1 MTYVK
6 EGLFKPSFFFNN
18 LDFLQKN
25 IANISNFVSLIE
37 AKFMRIA
44 EIILPLALQGTFS
57 YEVPDGMRDAVCL
70 GKRVL
75 VNFGKKKIY
84 TGVVVGV
91 YDSEKTD
98 DTGGI
103 NYKPITAVLDDK
115 PFISEPQLKL
125 WNWMSTYYCCTVG
138 EIFAAAVPSV
148 LLPTSESKYNVIA
161 CPTGDEPLSGNELLL
176 YNCIVNNEGA
186 SLADLVDCTN
196 LKNPLPAIQRLVTK
210 GLISD
215 EQVVGR
221 QYRPVE
227 RNYVVFSLPEVEK
240 NADSLDKVLSKNGKQ
255 KLILETLVEMC
266 RNGNVDKIEVEER
279 ELLVKCDASKS
290 SLLSLQ
296 KYGLLLLCR
305 KVRESASSEICGDVA
320 VVLSDEQQRAY
331 DEINEAFAVHSPVLL
346 HGVTSS
352 GKTELYV
359 KLIQKTIA
367 RGRKVLYLLPEI
379 ALTAQLIGRLEKYF
393 GTSVKVYHSKYTASA
408 RASVYNA
415 VIDGKY
421 EIILGVRSS
430 VLLPFEN
437 LGLIIVDEEHENSYK
452 QFDPDPRYNARDMAL
467 VMAKIHGASVIL
479 GSATPSVES
488 YNNALQGRY
497 RLVELK
503 HRYGNVMLPV
513 IEVADMKD
521 AYHRKINKGH
531 FHPRLITAINEAVG
545 KGEQVILFQ
554 NRRGYSSMLECKACG
569 WVPHCQNCNVSLTLH
584 KYENKLVCHYC
595 GEKFNVPSVCGNC
608 GAENILQKGLGTE
621 KLEEQVMQLF
631 PAARVARLD
640 YDTAQSRKNFENI
653 VSEFEHGNYDI
664 LIGTQMITKGLDF
677 PNVSLVGIL
686 NADNMLNF
694 PDFRAFERSFQLMA
708 QVAGRAG
715 RRQKRGLVIIQTF
728 TPDHQIIGN
737 VLADDYKS
745 MVNNQLKERSILHY
759 PPLWNFIVLRLKH
772 KDNYLVQKASYWL
785 AQELRKSLLDRVR
798 GPEEPAVN
806 RISNYFIMN
815 VHIRFEKTLS
825 AQKIKA
831 FVMEKLQWLRS
842 VPEFSQ
848 VKVEIDVDPY

>member
-1 MTYVK
+1 
-6 EGLFKPSFFFNN
+6 
-18 LDFLQKN
+18 
-25 IANISNFVSLIE
+25 
-37 AKFMRIA
+37 MRIA

-57 YEVPDGMRDAVCL
+57 YEIPDELRDSVCL

-84 TGVVVGV
+84 TGIVVGV
-91 YDSEKTD
+91 SDSD
-98 DTGGI
+98 DAGDSDGI

-115 PFISEPQLKL
+115 PFISESQLNL
-125 WNWMSTYYCCTVG
+125 WSWISTYYCCTIG
-138 EIFAAAVPSV
+138 EVLAAAVPSV
-148 LLPTSESKYNVIA
+148 LLPTSESRYNVIA
-161 CPTGDEPLSGNELLL
+161 CPTGDEPLAGNELLL
-176 YNCIVNNEGA
+176 YNCLVNNEGA
-186 SLADLVDCTN
+186 SLSDLVDCTN
-196 LKNPLPAIQRLVTK
+196 LKNPLPAIQRLVSK

-215 EQVVGR
+215 EQVVGK

-227 RNYVVFSLPEVEK
+227 RNYVIFSLSEAERQADMVEK
-240 NADSLDKVLSKNGKQ
+240 ILSKNGKQ
-255 KLILETLVEMC
+255 KLILETLVDMC
-266 RNGNVDKIEVEER
+266 REGGLECFEIEER
-279 ELLVKCDASKS
+279 ELLDKCEASKS

-296 KYGLLLLCR
+296 KNGLLSLCR
-305 KVRESASSEICGDVA
+305 KARETKATEGCECVE
-320 VVLSDEQQRAY
+320 VVLSDEQHRAY
-331 DEINEAFAVHSPVLL
+331 EEIKDAFARPMPVLL

-352 GKTELYV
+352 GKTEIYV
-359 KLIQKTIA
+359 KLIQETIA

-379 ALTAQLIGRLEKYF
+379 ALTTQVIGRLEKYF

-408 RASVYNA
+408 RAAVYNA
-415 VIDGKY
+415 IIDGKY

-430 VLLPFEN
+430 VLLPFEG

-467 VMAKIHGASVIL
+467 VMAKIHKANVIL

-488 YNNALQGRY
+488 YNNARQGRY
-497 RLVELK
+497 RLVELM
-503 HRYGNVMLPV
+503 HRYGNVKLPV

-531 FHPRLITAINEAVG
+531 FHPRLISAVNETIG
-545 KGEQVILFQ
+545 NGEQVILFQ

-584 KYENKLVCHYC
+584 KYANKLVCHYC

-608 GAENILQKGLGTE
+608 GGENLVQKGLGTE
-621 KLEEQVMQLF
+621 KIEEQVMELF
-631 PAARVARLD
+631 PTARVARLD
-640 YDTAQSRKNFENI
+640 YDTAQSRKNYERI
-653 VSEFEHGNYDI
+653 VSDFEQGNYDI

-694 PDFRAFERSFQLMA
+694 PDFRAFERSYQLMA

-728 TPDHQIIGN
+728 SPEHPIIGN

-745 MVNNQLKERSILHY
+745 MVDSQLREREALHY
-759 PPLWNFIVLRLKH
+759 PPLWNFMVLRLKH
-772 KDNYLVQKASYWL
+772 KDNYKVQKASFML
-785 AQELRKSLLDRVR
+785 AQELRKSLQDRVR

-815 VHIRFEKTLS
+815 VHIRFEKSVS
-825 AQKIKA
+825 ASKVKS
-831 FVMEKLQWLRS
+831 FVQEKLLWLKSIPDFTQIR
-842 VPEFSQ
+842 
-848 VKVEIDVDPY
+848 VEIDVDPY